1 MTGCHS
7 EAPIYTFLY
16 SYGPYWIVL
25 FSSLWRESPPLLLID
40 TVQKVWNRS
49 WQQLLE
55 SQDQQQR
62 VSVLSHWETTVFRTL
77 KFLCDYI
84 DLVLLDVNPS
94 SKYYKPLC
102 DKNKDI
108 TWIKLKDVNPVD
120 E

>member
-1 MTGCHS
+1 MTGFHS

-84 DLVLLDVNPS
+84 DLVFWMLIHPASIINPCVI
-94 SKYYKPLC
+94 KT
-102 DKNKDI
+102 DI